1 MQDAIEAYK
10 TVSNSAEFRELDR
23 MLAKARHDEAQAL
36 SHAKEEGEKIGLAKG
51 KEEGRAE
58 GKREGTLTVAKN
70 LLSINLPLD
79 QIVKATGLTHEE
91 VEALRDAN

>member
-36 SHAKEEGEKIGLAKG
+36 SHAKEEGIVEGEKIGLAK
-51 KEEGRAE
+51 

-70 LLSINLPLD
+70 LLLINLPLD
-79 QIVKATGLTHEE
+79 QIVKATGLTYKE
-91 VEALRDAN
+91 VEALQNGNAD